1 MTAKHCAVRRWKNDS
16 GSAIVEFAL
25 VTPVLLLVVLAVV
38 QLILALHVRS
48 TLTAA
53 AAEGAR
59 AAALAGASPVAG
71 ELRTRAVLAD
81 ALGGETAESIEAHRV
96 IIGSSPAIRVQVTA
110 RLPLLGL
117 WGPRSLIVEGHAMTE
132 RG

>member
-1 MTAKHCAVRRWKNDS
+1 MTHARRGVRDDS
-16 GSAIVEFAL
+16 GSAVVGFAL
-25 VTPVLLLVVLAVV
+25 VTPLLLIVVLAVV

-59 AAALAGASPVAG
+59 TAALAESNLAIG
-71 ELRTRAVLAD
+71 ERRTRDVLRD
-81 ALGGETAESIEAHRV
+81 ALGGSAATSVDARRV
-96 IIGSSPAIRVQVTA
+96 SVGRAPAIEIVVTA
-110 RLPLLGL
+110 RLPLLGML
-117 WGPRSLIVEGHAMTE
+117 GPESLVVTGHAFTE